1 MVILTTLFPDSTHLT
16 TIYLSLA
23 VSLSIPCWKIRF
35 IQCDAFSLP
44 QLMRTSLDIWPR
56 ASTYRLGWIPSIFWP
71 RDPKTL
77 ESCRHLGDTFMW
89 SSLGIHL
96 HNHMNVDNG
105 VCGKLS
111 QMREVVSEIMC
122 LPEEREMERQLSD
135 QLPVPMEFNCTSYI
149 LLLWDCL
156 ASFL

>member
-1 MVILTTLFPDSTHLT
+1 MVILTTLFPDSTPLT

-35 IQCDAFSLP
+35 IQCVILSLP
-44 QLMRTSLDIWPR
+44 QLMGTSLYIWPR
-56 ASTYRLGWIPSIFWP
+56 ASTYRLSWIPSIFWP

-111 QMREVVSEIMC
+111 QMRSRVFQRRERWKDSC
-122 LPEEREMERQLSD
+122 LITSSYG
-135 QLPVPMEFNCTSYI
+135 VNCTSYI
-149 LLLWDCL
+149 LLLWDFL